1 MSYLEKEYDMSRRKR
16 TQRIQQVFALVGIV
30 GFAGST
36 IFGTAQLFGSN
47 VQKPA
52 QQNTTD
58 AVPVESPLVGQARG
72 YEMVL
77 QREPENQTALEG
89 LVNVRLQMK
98 DYKGA
103 VAPLE
108 KLVKLHPDRQAYK
121 ALLAQVKQQAN
132 QP

>member
-16 TQRIQQVFALVGIV
+16 TQRIQQVFAVVGIL
-30 GFAGST
+30 GFAGSM
-36 IFGTAQLFGSN
+36 IFGSAELFGSAFD
-47 VQKPA
+47 KPT
-52 QQNTTD
+52 QQTTD
-58 AVPVESPLVGQARG
+58 AALAESPLAWQARG

-98 DYKGA
+98 DTKGA
-103 VAPLE
+103 TAPLE
-108 KLVKLHPDRQAYK
+108 KLIKLHPDRQDYK
-121 ALLAQVKQQAN
+121 ALLAQVKQPVN